1 MTIEKR
7 CGIINIENER
17 KVVKKAMK
25 NFSFEKNKNIYII
38 RYKEWEL
45 CMDIEKEIIINNET
59 GEIID
64 YETMR
69 TTIFEDLAKA
79 HDRGKRV
86 NFISGLY
93 EKTDKTEK
101 NINYV
106 SMEVYILET
115 ISLEKE
121 KNDFFSKIRKGD
133 RIYSLLLSNP
143 NLRISWDYDGDIPEG
158 FVDFCLKNILMLND
172 SSYRI
177 FQSSKKIKD
186 YPEDVRIL
194 AAEHI
199 EEINESELPKEYI
212 VKILRAYKNSVLK
225 YGRYAFSGYSALKY
239 TLMYVG
245 QFPEL
250 IKLINNQSS
259 FALVADAVDKNYKL
273 LKDKEQQKL
282 IQKNQNKIK
291 ELENLAYE
299 DYCFI
304 VPTAPKELIDEG
316 EQQHNCVGS
325 AYKFSMSEG
334 TSFIYFIR
342 KKNEPKKS
350 YITCRFDM
358 YTKETVEARYK
369 FNDEVSKEEDGRAIL
384 KASEFIKK
392 VIETEEVKNDKRVTA
407 KMIAANDL
415 PVDEILATWTF

>member
-1 MTIEKR
+1 
-7 CGIINIENER
+7 
-17 KVVKKAMK
+17 MK

-45 CMDIEKEIIINNET
+45 CMDIEKEIIINNKT

-69 TTIFEDLAKA
+69 TTVFEDLAKA
-79 HDRGKRV
+79 HDIGKRI

-93 EKTDKTEK
+93 EESDKTKK
-101 NINYV
+101 NESYV

-115 ISLEKE
+115 ISLKKE
-121 KNDFFSKIRKGD
+121 KNDFFFGMRKGD

-158 FVDFCLKNILMLND
+158 FVDFCLKNSLMLND
-172 SSYRI
+172 SNYKI

-194 AAEHI
+194 VAEYI
-199 EEINESELPKEYI
+199 EEINRSGLSKEYV
-212 VKILRAYKNSVLK
+212 VKILRNYKNSVLK
-225 YGRYAFSGYSALKY
+225 YGCYAFNGYSALKY

-259 FALVADAVDKNYKL
+259 FALAAKAVDKNYKL
-273 LKDKEQQKL
+273 LKDKEQQEL
-282 IQKNQNKIK
+282 IQKNQKRIK
-291 ELENLAYE
+291 ELENLLYE
-299 DYCFI
+299 DYYFI
-304 VPTAPKELIDEG
+304 VPTTPKELIDEG

-325 AYKFSMSEG
+325 YYNNSMSNG
-334 TSFIYFIR
+334 IGFIYFIR
-342 KKNEPKKS
+342 KKNEPEKS
-350 YITCRFDM
+350 YITCRFDV

-369 FNDEVSKEEDGRAIL
+369 FNDNVSKEEDGRAIL
-384 KASEFIKK
+384 KSSEFIKK
-392 VIETEEVKNDKRVTA
+392 IIETEEVKNDKKVRV
-407 KMIAANDL
+407 KR
-415 PVDEILATWTF
+415 

>member
-1 MTIEKR
+1 
-7 CGIINIENER
+7 
-17 KVVKKAMK
+17 MK

-45 CMDIEKEIIINNET
+45 YVDIVEEIIINNKT

-79 HDRGKRV
+79 HDIGKRI

-93 EKTDKTEK
+93 EESDKTKK
-101 NINYV
+101 NESYV

-121 KNDFFSKIRKGD
+121 KNDFFFGMRKGD

-172 SSYRI
+172 GSYKI

-194 AAEHI
+194 AAENI
-199 EEINESELPKEYI
+199 EEISGSKLPKEHI

-225 YGRYAFSGYSALKY
+225 YGSYAFDGHSALRY
-239 TLMYVG
+239 TLIYVG

-259 FALVADAVDKNYKL
+259 FALVAKAVDENYKL
-273 LKDKEQQKL
+273 LKDKEQQEL
-282 IQKNQNKIK
+282 IQKNQKRIK
-291 ELENLAYE
+291 ELENLLYE

-304 VPTAPKELIDEG
+304 VPTTPKELIDEG
-316 EQQHNCVGS
+316 KQQHNCVGS
-325 AYKFSMSEG
+325 YYNNFMSNEIG
-334 TSFIYFIR
+334 FIYFIR
-342 KKNEPKKS
+342 KKNEPEKS
-350 YITCRFDM
+350 YITCRFNV
-358 YTKETVEARYK
+358 YTKKTEEARYR

-392 VIETEEVKNDKRVTA
+392 IIETEEVKNDKKVRV
-407 KMIAANDL
+407 KR
-415 PVDEILATWTF
+415 

>member
-1 MTIEKR
+1 
-7 CGIINIENER
+7 
-17 KVVKKAMK
+17 MK

-45 CMDIEKEIIINNET
+45 YIDIVKKIIINNET

-93 EKTDKTEK
+93 EESDKTEK
-101 NINYV
+101 NINYA

-172 SSYRI
+172 SSYKI

-225 YGRYAFSGYSALKY
+225 YGRYAFCGYSALKY

-273 LKDKEQQKL
+273 LKNKEQQEL

-304 VPTAPKELIDEG
+304 VPTTPKELIDEG

-325 AYKFSMSEG
+325 AYYKSSMSEG
-334 TSFIYFIR
+334 ASFIYFIR

-384 KASEFIKK
+384 KTSEFIKK
-392 VIETEEVKNDKRVTA
+392 IIETEEVKNDKRVTA

-415 PVDEILATWTF
+415 PVDEILATWTMEF

>member
-1 MTIEKR
+1 
-7 CGIINIENER
+7 
-17 KVVKKAMK
+17 MK

-45 CMDIEKEIIINNET
+45 CMDIEKEIIINNKT

-64 YETMR
+64 YETIR

-79 HDRGKRV
+79 HDIGKRI
-86 NFISGLY
+86 NFIFGFY
-93 EKTDKTEK
+93 EESDKTKK
-101 NINYV
+101 NESYV

-115 ISLEKE
+115 ISLKKE
-121 KNDFFSKIRKGD
+121 KNDFFFGMRKGD

-172 SSYRI
+172 GSYKI

-194 AAEHI
+194 VAEYI
-199 EEINESELPKEYI
+199 EEINRSGLSKEYV

-225 YGRYAFSGYSALKY
+225 YGCYAFNGYSALKY

-259 FALVADAVDKNYKL
+259 FALAAKAVDKNYKL
-273 LKDKEQQKL
+273 LKDKEQQEL
-282 IQKNQNKIK
+282 IQKNQKRIK
-291 ELENLAYE
+291 ELENLLYE

-304 VPTAPKELIDEG
+304 VPTTPKELIDEG

-325 AYKFSMSEG
+325 YYNKSMSNG
-334 TSFIYFIR
+334 IGFIYFIR
-342 KKNEPKKS
+342 KKNEPEKS
-350 YITCRFDM
+350 YITCRFDV

-369 FNDEVSKEEDGRAIL
+369 FNDKVSKEEDGRAIL
-384 KASEFIKK
+384 KSSEFIKK
-392 VIETEEVKNDKRVTA
+392 IIETEEVKNDKRVTA
-407 KMIAANDL
+407 KMIAA
-415 PVDEILATWTF
+415 DEILATWTF

>member
-1 MTIEKR
+1 
-7 CGIINIENER
+7 
-17 KVVKKAMK
+17 MK

-45 CMDIEKEIIINNET
+45 CMDIEKEIIINNKT

-69 TTIFEDLAKA
+69 TTIFKDLAKA
-79 HDRGKRV
+79 HDIGKRI

-93 EKTDKTEK
+93 EESDKTKK
-101 NINYV
+101 NESYV

-115 ISLEKE
+115 ISLKKE
-121 KNDFFSKIRKGD
+121 KNDFFFEMRKGD

-172 SSYRI
+172 GSYKI

-194 AAEHI
+194 AAENI
-199 EEINESELPKEYI
+199 EEINESGLPKEYV

-225 YGRYAFSGYSALKY
+225 YGRYAFNGYSALKY
-239 TLMYVG
+239 TFIYVG
-245 QFPEL
+245 HFPEL

-259 FALVADAVDKNYKL
+259 FALATEAVDKNYKL
-273 LKDKEQQKL
+273 LKDKEQQEQ
-282 IQKNQNKIK
+282 IQKNQKRIK
-291 ELENLAYE
+291 ELENLVYE
-299 DYCFI
+299 NYCFI
-304 VPTAPKELIDEG
+304 VPTTPKELIDEG

-325 AYKFSMSEG
+325 SYYKFSMSEG
-334 TSFIYFIR
+334 TGFIYFIR
-342 KKNEPKKS
+342 KKNEPEKS

-369 FNDEVSKEEDGRAIL
+369 FNGEVSKEEDKKAIL
-384 KASEFIKK
+384 KSSEFIKK
-392 VIETEEVKNDKRVTA
+392 IIETETEEVKNDKRVTA
-407 KMIAANDL
+407 KMIAADDL
-415 PVDEILATWTF
+415 PVNEILATWTF

>member
-1 MTIEKR
+1 
-7 CGIINIENER
+7 
-17 KVVKKAMK
+17 MK

-45 CMDIEKEIIINNET
+45 CMDIEKEIIINNKT

-69 TTIFEDLAKA
+69 TTIFEDLVKA
-79 HDRGKRV
+79 HDIGKCI

-93 EKTDKTEK
+93 EELDKTKK
-101 NINYV
+101 NKSYV
-106 SMEVYILET
+106 IMEVYILET
-115 ISLEKE
+115 ISLKKE
-121 KNDFFSKIRKGD
+121 KNDFFFGMRKGD

-172 SSYRI
+172 GSYKI

-194 AAEHI
+194 VAEYI
-199 EEINESELPKEYI
+199 EEINRSGLSKEYV

-225 YGRYAFSGYSALKY
+225 YGSYAFNGYSALKY

-259 FALVADAVDKNYKL
+259 FALVAEAVDENYKL
-273 LKDKEQQKL
+273 LKNKEQQEL
-282 IQKNQNKIK
+282 IQKNQKRIK
-291 ELENLAYE
+291 ELENLLYE

-304 VPTAPKELIDEG
+304 VPTTPKELIDEG

-325 AYKFSMSEG
+325 SSYYKFSMSEG
-334 TSFIYFIR
+334 TGFIYFIR
-342 KKNEPKKS
+342 KKNEPEKS

-358 YTKETVEARYK
+358 YTKKTVEARYK
-369 FNDEVSKEEDGRAIL
+369 FNDNVSKEEDGRAIL
-384 KASEFIKK
+384 KSSEFIKK
-392 VIETEEVKNDKRVTA
+392 IIETKEVKNDKKVRVKT
-407 KMIAANDL
+407 IAANDL
-415 PVDEILATWTF
+415 PTEGALPTWTFEF

>member
-1 MTIEKR
+1 
-7 CGIINIENER
+7 
-17 KVVKKAMK
+17 MK

-45 CMDIEKEIIINNET
+45 YVDIVEEIIINNKT

-79 HDRGKRV
+79 HDIGKRI

-93 EKTDKTEK
+93 EESDKTKK
-101 NINYV
+101 NESYV

-121 KNDFFSKIRKGD
+121 KNDFFFGMRKGD

-172 SSYRI
+172 GSYKI

-194 AAEHI
+194 AAENI
-199 EEINESELPKEYI
+199 EEISGSKLPKEHI

-225 YGRYAFSGYSALKY
+225 YGSYAFDGHSALRY
-239 TLMYVG
+239 TLIYVG

-259 FALVADAVDKNYKL
+259 FALVAKAVDENYKL
-273 LKDKEQQKL
+273 LKDKEQQEL
-282 IQKNQNKIK
+282 IQKNQKRIK
-291 ELENLAYE
+291 ELENLLYE

-304 VPTAPKELIDEG
+304 VPTTPKELIDEG
-316 EQQHNCVGS
+316 KQQHNCVGS
-325 AYKFSMSEG
+325 YYNNFMSNEIG
-334 TSFIYFIR
+334 FIYFIR

-350 YITCRFDM
+350 YITCRFGV
-358 YTKETVEARYK
+358 YAKETVEARYK
-369 FNDEVSKEEDGRAIL
+369 FNDVVSKEEDGRAIL

-392 VIETEEVKNDKRVTA
+392 IIETEEVKND
-407 KMIAANDL
+407 L
-415 PVDEILATWTF
+415 PTEGALPTWTFKF

>member
-1 MTIEKR
+1 
-7 CGIINIENER
+7 
-17 KVVKKAMK
+17 MK

-45 CMDIEKEIIINNET
+45 CMDIEKEIIINNKT

-69 TTIFEDLAKA
+69 TTVFEDLAKA
-79 HDRGKRV
+79 HDIGKRI

-93 EKTDKTEK
+93 EESDKTKK
-101 NINYV
+101 NESYV

-115 ISLEKE
+115 ISLKKE
-121 KNDFFSKIRKGD
+121 KNDFFFGMRKRD

-172 SSYRI
+172 GSYKI

-194 AAEHI
+194 AAENI
-199 EEINESELPKEYI
+199 EEINESGLPKEYV

-225 YGRYAFSGYSALKY
+225 YGRYAFNGYSALKY
-239 TLMYVG
+239 TFIYVG
-245 QFPEL
+245 HFPEL

-259 FALVADAVDKNYKL
+259 FALAAEAVDKNYKL
-273 LKDKEQQKL
+273 LKDKEQQEQ
-282 IQKNQNKIK
+282 IQKNQKRIK
-291 ELENLAYE
+291 ELENLVYE
-299 DYCFI
+299 NYCFI
-304 VPTAPKELIDEG
+304 VPTTPKELIDEG

-325 AYKFSMSEG
+325 SYYKFSMSEG
-334 TSFIYFIR
+334 TGFIYFIR
-342 KKNEPKKS
+342 KKNEPEKS
-350 YITCRFDM
+350 YITCRFDV
-358 YTKETVEARYK
+358 YTKKTVEARYK

-384 KASEFIKK
+384 KSSEFIKK
-392 VIETEEVKNDKRVTA
+392 IIETEEVKNDKKVRVKT
-407 KMIAANDL
+407 IAANDL
-415 PVDEILATWTF
+415 PTEGALPTWTFEF

>member
-1 MTIEKR
+1 
-7 CGIINIENER
+7 
-17 KVVKKAMK
+17 MK

-45 CMDIEKEIIINNET
+45 CMDIEKEIIINNKT

-64 YETMR
+64 YEIMR

-79 HDRGKRV
+79 CDIGKRI

-93 EKTDKTEK
+93 EEPDKTKK
-101 NINYV
+101 NESYV

-115 ISLEKE
+115 ISLKKE
-121 KNDFFSKIRKGD
+121 KNDFFFEMRKKD

-143 NLRISWDYDGDIPEG
+143 NLRISWGYDGDIPEG

-172 SSYRI
+172 SSYKI

-194 AAEHI
+194 VAEYI
-199 EEINESELPKEYI
+199 EEISRSKLPKEHI

-225 YGRYAFSGYSALKY
+225 YGSYAFDGHSVLRY
-239 TLMYVG
+239 TLIYAG

-259 FALVADAVDKNYKL
+259 FALVAKAVDENYKL
-273 LKDKEQQKL
+273 LKDKKQQEQ
-282 IQKNQNKIK
+282 IQKSQKRIK
-291 ELENLAYE
+291 ELENLVYE

-304 VPTAPKELIDEG
+304 VPTTPKELIDEG

-325 AYKFSMSEG
+325 SYNIFMSEG
-334 TSFIYFIR
+334 IGFIYFIR
-342 KKNEPKKS
+342 KKNEPEKS
-350 YITCRFDM
+350 YITCCFDV

-384 KASEFIKK
+384 KSSEFIKK
-392 VIETEEVKNDKRVTA
+392 IIETEEVKNDKKVRIKT
-407 KMIAANDL
+407 IAANDL
-415 PVDEILATWTF
+415 PTEGTLPTWTFEF

>member
-1 MTIEKR
+1 
-7 CGIINIENER
+7 
-17 KVVKKAMK
+17 MK

-45 CMDIEKEIIINNET
+45 YVDVVKEIIINNKT

-64 YETMR
+64 YNAMR
-69 TTIFEDLAKA
+69 GIVFEDLVKA
-79 HDRGKRV
+79 YDRGKRI

-93 EKTDKTEK
+93 EESDKTKK
-101 NINYV
+101 NESYV
-106 SMEVYILET
+106 SMEVCILET
-115 ISLEKE
+115 ISLKKE
-121 KNDFFSKIRKGD
+121 KNDFFFEMRKKD
-133 RIYSLLLSNP
+133 RLYSLLLSNP
-143 NLRISWDYDGDIPEG
+143 NLYISWDYDGDIPEG
-158 FVDFCLKNILMLND
+158 FVDFCLKNILKLND
-172 SSYRI
+172 GSYKI

-194 AAEHI
+194 AAENI
-199 EEINESELPKEYI
+199 EEISESGLPKEYV

-225 YGRYAFSGYSALKY
+225 YGRYAFNGYSALKY
-239 TLMYVG
+239 TFIYVG

-259 FALVADAVDKNYKL
+259 FALAADAIDKNYKL
-273 LKDKEQQKL
+273 LKDKEQQEQ

-291 ELENLAYE
+291 ELENLVYE

-304 VPTAPKELIDEG
+304 VPTTPKELINEG

-325 AYKFSMSEG
+325 AYYKLSMSEG
-334 TSFIYFIR
+334 ANFIYFIR
-342 KKNEPKKS
+342 KKDEPEKS

-369 FNDEVSKEEDGRAIL
+369 FNDEVSKEEDKKAIL
-384 KASEFIKK
+384 KSSEFIKK
-392 VIETEEVKNDKRVTA
+392 IIETEEVKNDKKVTI

-415 PVDEILATWTF
+415 PTWTFEY

>member
-1 MTIEKR
+1 
-7 CGIINIENER
+7 
-17 KVVKKAMK
+17 MK

-45 CMDIEKEIIINNET
+45 YVDIEKEIIINNKT

-69 TTIFEDLAKA
+69 TTVFEDLAKA
-79 HDRGKRV
+79 HDIRKRIK
-86 NFISGLY
+86 FISGLY
-93 EKTDKTEK
+93 EESDKTKK
-101 NINYV
+101 NESYV

-115 ISLEKE
+115 ISLKKE
-121 KNDFFSKIRKGD
+121 KNDFFFGMRKGD

-158 FVDFCLKNILMLND
+158 FVDFCLKNSLMLND
-172 SSYRI
+172 SSYKI

-194 AAEHI
+194 VAEYI
-199 EEINESELPKEYI
+199 EEINRSGLSKEYV

-225 YGRYAFSGYSALKY
+225 YGCYAFNGYSALKY

-250 IKLINNQSS
+250 IKLIDNQSS
-259 FALVADAVDKNYKL
+259 FALAAKAVDKNYKL
-273 LKDKEQQKL
+273 LKDKEQQEL
-282 IQKNQNKIK
+282 IQKNQKRIK
-291 ELENLAYE
+291 ELENLLYE

-304 VPTAPKELIDEG
+304 VPTTLKELIDEG
-316 EQQHNCVGS
+316 EQQHNCVGF
-325 AYKFSMSEG
+325 YYNDFMSVG
-334 TSFIYFIR
+334 NVFIYFIR
-342 KKNEPKKS
+342 KKNEPEKS

-369 FNDEVSKEEDGRAIL
+369 FNDEVSKEEDKKAIL
-384 KASEFIKK
+384 KSSEFIKK
-392 VIETEEVKNDKRVTA
+392 IIETEEVKNDKRVTA
-407 KMIAANDL
+407 KMIAADDL

>member
-1 MTIEKR
+1 
-7 CGIINIENER
+7 
-17 KVVKKAMK
+17 MK

-45 CMDIEKEIIINNET
+45 YVDIEKEIIINNKT

-79 HDRGKRV
+79 HDIGKRI

-93 EKTDKTEK
+93 EESDKTKK
-101 NINYV
+101 NESYV
-106 SMEVYILET
+106 SMEVCILET
-115 ISLEKE
+115 ISLKKE
-121 KNDFFSKIRKGD
+121 KSDFFSRMRKKD
-133 RIYSLLLSNP
+133 RLYSLLLSNP

-158 FVDFCLKNILMLND
+158 FVDFCLKNFLMLND
-172 SSYRI
+172 INYKI

-194 AAEHI
+194 VAEYI
-199 EEINESELPKEYI
+199 EEISGSKLPKEHI
-212 VKILRAYKNSVLK
+212 VKILRVYKNSVLK
-225 YGRYAFSGYSALKY
+225 YGSYAFDGHS
-239 TLMYVG
+239 TLRHTLICIG

-259 FALVADAVDKNYKL
+259 FALVAKAVDENYKL
-273 LKDKEQQKL
+273 LKDKEQQEL
-282 IQKNQNKIK
+282 IQKNQKRIK
-291 ELENLAYE
+291 ELENLLYE

-304 VPTAPKELIDEG
+304 VPTTPKELIDEG

-325 AYKFSMSEG
+325 YYNNSMSNG
-334 TSFIYFIR
+334 VGFIYFIR
-342 KKNEPKKS
+342 KKNEPEKS
-350 YITCRFDM
+350 YITCCFDV

-369 FNDEVSKEEDGRAIL
+369 FNHLVSKEEDKKAVL
-384 KASEFIKK
+384 KSSEFIKK
-392 VIETEEVKNDKRVTA
+392 IIETKEVKNDKKVRVKT
-407 KMIAANDL
+407 IAANDL
-415 PVDEILATWTF
+415 PTEGALLTWTFEF

>member
-1 MTIEKR
+1 
-7 CGIINIENER
+7 
-17 KVVKKAMK
+17 MK

-45 CMDIEKEIIINNET
+45 YVDIEKEIIINSKT

-79 HDRGKRV
+79 HDIGKRI

-93 EKTDKTEK
+93 EESDKTKK
-101 NINYV
+101 NESYV

-115 ISLEKE
+115 ISLKKE
-121 KNDFFSKIRKGD
+121 KNDFFFGMRKGD

-158 FVDFCLKNILMLND
+158 FVDFCLKNSLMLND
-172 SSYRI
+172 SNYKI

-194 AAEHI
+194 VAEYI
-199 EEINESELPKEYI
+199 EEINRSGLSKEY
-212 VKILRAYKNSVLK
+212 
-225 YGRYAFSGYSALKY
+225 GCYAFNGYSALKY

-259 FALVADAVDKNYKL
+259 FALAAKAVDKNYKL
-273 LKDKEQQKL
+273 LKDKEQQEL
-282 IQKNQNKIK
+282 IQKNQKRIK
-291 ELENLAYE
+291 ELENLLYE

-304 VPTAPKELIDEG
+304 VPTTPKELIDEG

-325 AYKFSMSEG
+325 YYNNSMSNG
-334 TSFIYFIR
+334 IGFIYFIR
-342 KKNEPKKS
+342 KKNEPEKS
-350 YITCRFDM
+350 YITCRFDV

-369 FNDEVSKEEDGRAIL
+369 FNDKVSKEEDGRAIL
-384 KASEFIKK
+384 KSNEFIKK
-392 VIETEEVKNDKRVTA
+392 IIETEEVKNDKKVRVKT
-407 KMIAANDL
+407 IAANDL
-415 PVDEILATWTF
+415 PTEGALPTWTFEF

>member
-1 MTIEKR
+1 
-7 CGIINIENER
+7 
-17 KVVKKAMK
+17 MK

-45 CMDIEKEIIINNET
+45 YVDVVKEIIINNKT

-79 HDRGKRV
+79 HDIGKRI

-93 EKTDKTEK
+93 EESDKTKK
-101 NINYV
+101 NESYV

-121 KNDFFSKIRKGD
+121 KNDFFFGMRKGD

-172 SSYRI
+172 GSYKI

-194 AAEHI
+194 AAENI
-199 EEINESELPKEYI
+199 EEISGSKLPKEHI

-225 YGRYAFSGYSALKY
+225 YGSYAFDGHSALRY
-239 TLMYVG
+239 TLIYVG

-259 FALVADAVDKNYKL
+259 FALVAKAVDENYKL
-273 LKDKEQQKL
+273 LKDKEQQEL
-282 IQKNQNKIK
+282 IQKNQKRIK
-291 ELENLAYE
+291 ELENLLYE

-304 VPTAPKELIDEG
+304 VPTTPKELIDEG
-316 EQQHNCVGS
+316 KQQHNCVGS
-325 AYKFSMSEG
+325 YYNNFMSNEIG
-334 TSFIYFIR
+334 FIYFIR
-342 KKNEPKKS
+342 KKNEPEKS
-350 YITCRFDM
+350 YITCCFNV
-358 YTKETVEARYK
+358 YTKKTEEARYR

-392 VIETEEVKNDKRVTA
+392 IIETEEVKNDKKVRV
-407 KMIAANDL
+407 KRIAANDL
-415 PVDEILATWTF
+415 PTEGALPTWTFKF

>member
-17 KVVKKAMK
+17 KVVKKTMK

-45 CMDIEKEIIINNET
+45 YVDVVKEIIINNKT

-79 HDRGKRV
+79 HDIGKRI

-93 EKTDKTEK
+93 EESDKTKK
-101 NINYV
+101 NESYV

-121 KNDFFSKIRKGD
+121 KNDFFFGMRKGD

-172 SSYRI
+172 GSYKI

-194 AAEHI
+194 AAENI
-199 EEINESELPKEYI
+199 EEISGSKLPKEHI

-225 YGRYAFSGYSALKY
+225 YGSYAFDGHSALRY
-239 TLMYVG
+239 TLIYVG

-259 FALVADAVDKNYKL
+259 FALVAKAVDENYKL
-273 LKDKEQQKL
+273 LKDKEQQEL
-282 IQKNQNKIK
+282 IQKNQKRIK
-291 ELENLAYE
+291 ELENLLYE

-304 VPTAPKELIDEG
+304 VPTTPKELIDEG
-316 EQQHNCVGS
+316 KQQHNCVGS
-325 AYKFSMSEG
+325 YYNNFMSNEIG
-334 TSFIYFIR
+334 FIYFIR
-342 KKNEPKKS
+342 KKNEPEKS
-350 YITCRFDM
+350 YITCRFNV
-358 YTKETVEARYK
+358 YTKKTEEARYR

-392 VIETEEVKNDKRVTA
+392 IIETEEVKNDKKVRV
-407 KMIAANDL
+407 KR
-415 PVDEILATWTF
+415 

>member
-1 MTIEKR
+1 
-7 CGIINIENER
+7 
-17 KVVKKAMK
+17 MK

-45 CMDIEKEIIINNET
+45 YVDIEKEIIINNKT

-69 TTIFEDLAKA
+69 TTVFEDLAKA
-79 HDRGKRV
+79 HDIGKRI

-93 EKTDKTEK
+93 EESDKTKK
-101 NINYV
+101 NESYV

-115 ISLEKE
+115 ISLKKE
-121 KNDFFSKIRKGD
+121 KNDFFFGMRKGD
-133 RIYSLLLSNP
+133 RNYSLLLSNP

-172 SSYRI
+172 GSYKI

-194 AAEHI
+194 AAEYI
-199 EEINESELPKEYI
+199 EQINRSGLSKEYV

-225 YGRYAFSGYSALKY
+225 YGCYAFNGYSALRY
-239 TLMYVG
+239 TLIYVG

-259 FALVADAVDKNYKL
+259 FALVAKAVDENYKL
-273 LKDKEQQKL
+273 LKNKEQQEL
-282 IQKNQNKIK
+282 IQKNQKRIK
-291 ELENLAYE
+291 ELENLLYE

-304 VPTAPKELIDEG
+304 VPTTPKELIDEG
-316 EQQHNCVGS
+316 EQQHNCVGV
-325 AYKFSMSEG
+325 YYNDSMSEG
-334 TSFIYFIR
+334 NVFIYFIR
-342 KKNEPKKS
+342 KKNEPEKS

-369 FNDEVSKEEDGRAIL
+369 FNGLVSKEEDKKAVL
-384 KASEFIKK
+384 KSSEFIKK
-392 VIETEEVKNDKRVTA
+392 IIETVEVKNDKKATV
-407 KMIAANDL
+407 KIIAANDL
-415 PVDEILATWTF
+415 PTEGALPTWTFEF